1 MADDEPTNALDSFI
15 DAGRKDREE
24 AVEKAAKEL
33 AKAQESVQSD
43 REDYDTQQGWDAGW
57 EQVSVVLDRIVGDY
71 GTGASLRDVSEDDRI
86 ELAGLLN
93 DVGFSN
99 HRSLNS
105 WLRDL
110 GTTGFAP
117 QDWDISKVR
126 SDILGEGREEVWPPE
141 GGTVTVEPDAS
152 APLYATSFEVGA
164 GTQAALDAAEELV
177 ASTEADLTDFNAA
190 PVYVLA
196 ETGVVTPEML
206 PKEERPRFE
215 EEAAAPSTFSP
226 EAGRVTPPATAVSTP
241 VGDVPSSGF
250 TGDPGQRDTGS
261 TQREP
266 VTGSN
271 VLAVQ
276 TALAAAGFSPGKL
289 DGVMGP
295 KTRAAIKAYQA
306 ANGLTVDGIVGKNTA
321 ASLSSVPVATSVDPA
336 TGGGGAAIGQGEMAA
351 TGGTG
356 EAPATTSVD
365 TVETIVDPVTTVTT
379 DTTGSVGDSTSDGTV
394 PSGDVFT
401 DEEVAALAS
410 AYGYGAR
417 WLLDEELG
425 PILRQA
431 ASEGWYD
438 SATGLARL
446 EAAIK
451 ETDWWGAHD
460 KAERD
465 FQLLESSDPA
475 TAADHLDNQVVR
487 LTRAA
492 VRIGLTIDT
501 ERMRELARDSYVEGW
516 SDYEVNQYVVMEADW
531 ATGQAGGQV
540 GDMYSVIDQ
549 IAGDYMAGHLI
560 DDETKDAWAEALFLG
575 DETEL
580 GLRNDIAQIAQSA
593 FPALDARI
601 AQGYTVKQILA
612 PMRMEAA
619 RLLEI
624 DSTSIDFMTDVRFQP
639 IIHQLNDDGTERM
652 MTVSEVGQYVRGLE
666 DYKITD
672 GAKGEAQQLA
682 DAIGKKFGRIG

>member
-33 AKAQESVQSD
+33 AKAQEAVQRD

-57 EQVSVVLDRIVGDY
+57 EQLSVVLDRIVDDY
-71 GTGASLRDVSEDDRI
+71 GTGASLQDVDEDDRN
-86 ELAGLLN
+86 ELAGLL
-93 DVGFSN
+93 DDIEFSN
-99 HRSLNS
+99 HRSHSS
-105 WLRDL
+105 WLRNL
-110 GTTGFAP
+110 GTRGQTP

-152 APLYATSFEVGA
+152 APLYATAFEMGA

-177 ASTEADLTDFNAA
+177 AATETDLTDFNAA
-190 PVYVLA
+190 PVRVLE

-215 EEAAAPSTFSP
+215 EEAAAPPTFSP

-250 TGDPGQRDTGS
+250 TGDPGQRGGKPAVAQGEVAIVEGLDE
-261 TQREP
+261 TQP
-266 VTGSN
+266 VGDSD
-271 VLAVQ
+271 VFALQ
-276 TALAAAGFSPGKL
+276 EKLAAAGFSPGPI
-289 DGVMGP
+289 DGIMGP
-295 KTRAAIKAYQA
+295 RTQA
-306 ANGLTVDGIVGKNTA
+306 AVDLYEA
-321 ASLSSVPVATSVDPA
+321 ATGETLANVPTYTPSVRTTTT
-336 TGGGGAAIGQGEMAA
+336 TGGGA
-351 TGGTG
+351 TG
-356 EAPATTSVD
+356 
-365 TVETIVDPVTTVTT
+365 
-379 DTTGSVGDSTSDGTV
+379 GTV
-394 PSGDVFT
+394 PSGDVFS
-401 DEEVAALAS
+401 DEETAALA
-410 AYGYGAR
+410 AAHGYGAR
-417 WLLDEELG
+417 WLLHEELG
-425 PILRQA
+425 PILQQA

-446 EAAIK
+446 EAEIK
-451 ETDWWGAHD
+451 ETDWWGEHD

-475 TAADHLDNQVVR
+475 SAADHLDNQVVR
-487 LTRAA
+487 LIRAA
-492 VRIGLTIDT
+492 GRIGLTMTD

-531 ATGQAGGQV
+531 DSGQAGGQV

-549 IAGDYMAGHLI
+549 IAGDYMVGHLI

-682 DAIGKKFGRIG
+682 DAIGKKFGRTG

>member
-33 AKAQESVQSD
+33 AKAQEAVQRD

-57 EQVSVVLDRIVGDY
+57 EQLSVVLDRIVDDY
-71 GTGASLRDVSEDDRI
+71 GTGASLQDVDEDDRN
-86 ELAGLLN
+86 ELAGLL
-93 DVGFSN
+93 DDIEFSN
-99 HRSLNS
+99 HRSHSS
-105 WLRDL
+105 WLRNL
-110 GTTGFAP
+110 GTRGQTP

-152 APLYATSFEVGA
+152 APLYATAFEMGA

-177 ASTEADLTDFNAA
+177 AATETDLTDFNAA
-190 PVYVLA
+190 PVRVLE

-215 EEAAAPSTFSP
+215 EEAAAPPTFSP

-250 TGDPGQRDTGS
+250 TGDPAHRGGKPAVAQGEVAIVEGLDE
-261 TQREP
+261 TQP
-266 VTGSN
+266 VGDSD
-271 VLAVQ
+271 VFALQ
-276 TALAAAGFSPGKL
+276 EKLAAAGFSPGPI
-289 DGVMGP
+289 DGIMGP
-295 KTRAAIKAYQA
+295 RTQA
-306 ANGLTVDGIVGKNTA
+306 AVDLYEA
-321 ASLSSVPVATSVDPA
+321 ATGETLANVPTYTPSVRTTTT
-336 TGGGGAAIGQGEMAA
+336 TGGGA
-351 TGGTG
+351 TG
-356 EAPATTSVD
+356 
-365 TVETIVDPVTTVTT
+365 
-379 DTTGSVGDSTSDGTV
+379 GTV
-394 PSGDVFT
+394 PSGDVFS
-401 DEEVAALAS
+401 DEETAALA
-410 AYGYGAR
+410 AAHGHGAR
-417 WLLDEELG
+417 WLLHEELG
-425 PILRQA
+425 PILQQA

-446 EAAIK
+446 EAEIK
-451 ETDWWGAHD
+451 ETDWWGEHD

-475 TAADHLDNQVVR
+475 SAADHLDNQVVR

-492 VRIGLTIDT
+492 GRIGLTMTD

-531 ATGQAGGQV
+531 DSGQAGGQV

-549 IAGDYMAGHLI
+549 IAGDYMVGHLI

-682 DAIGKKFGRIG
+682 DAIGKKFGRTG

>member
-33 AKAQESVQSD
+33 AKAQEAVQRD

-57 EQVSVVLDRIVGDY
+57 EQLSVVLDRIVDDY
-71 GTGASLRDVSEDDRI
+71 GTGASLQDVDEDDRN
-86 ELAGLLN
+86 ELAGLL
-93 DVGFSN
+93 DDIEFSN
-99 HRSLNS
+99 HRSHSS
-105 WLRDL
+105 WLRNL
-110 GTTGFAP
+110 GTRGQTP

-152 APLYATSFEVGA
+152 APLYATAFEMGA

-177 ASTEADLTDFNAA
+177 AATETDLTDFNAA
-190 PVYVLA
+190 PVRVLE

-215 EEAAAPSTFSP
+215 EEAAAPPTFSP

-250 TGDPGQRDTGS
+250 TGDPGQRGGKPAVAQGEVAIVEGLDE
-261 TQREP
+261 TQP
-266 VTGSN
+266 VGDSD
-271 VLAVQ
+271 VFALQ
-276 TALAAAGFSPGKL
+276 EKLAAAGFSPGPI
-289 DGVMGP
+289 DGIMGP
-295 KTRAAIKAYQA
+295 RTQA
-306 ANGLTVDGIVGKNTA
+306 AVDLYEA
-321 ASLSSVPVATSVDPA
+321 ATGETLANVPTYTPSVRTTTT
-336 TGGGGAAIGQGEMAA
+336 TGGGA
-351 TGGTG
+351 TG
-356 EAPATTSVD
+356 
-365 TVETIVDPVTTVTT
+365 
-379 DTTGSVGDSTSDGTV
+379 GTV
-394 PSGDVFT
+394 PSGDVFS
-401 DEEVAALAS
+401 DEETAALA
-410 AYGYGAR
+410 AAHGYGAR
-417 WLLDEELG
+417 WLLHEELG
-425 PILRQA
+425 PILQQA

-446 EAAIK
+446 EAEIK
-451 ETDWWGAHD
+451 ETDWWGEHD

-475 TAADHLDNQVVR
+475 SAADHLDNQVVR

-492 VRIGLTIDT
+492 GRIGLTMTD

-531 ATGQAGGQV
+531 DSGQAGGQV

-549 IAGDYMAGHLI
+549 IAGDYMVGHLI

-682 DAIGKKFGRIG
+682 DAIGKKFGRTG